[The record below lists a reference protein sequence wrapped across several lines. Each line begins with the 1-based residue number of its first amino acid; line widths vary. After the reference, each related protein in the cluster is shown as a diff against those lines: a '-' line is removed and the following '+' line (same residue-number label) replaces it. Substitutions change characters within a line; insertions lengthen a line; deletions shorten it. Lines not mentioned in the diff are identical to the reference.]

1 MVKYGV
7 AAMSA
12 LAALWLTAAPVEAK
26 DKVKV
31 GFIGPLTGGVS
42 VNGLGGRNSADL
54 AVKLRNADAKAKY
67 EYELV
72 VLDDACTP
80 NVAVQVATKMSAD
93 KEIIAA
99 ATHYCS
105 STAIATVDVYHKFG
119 LPVVVWGAV
128 LPDIT
133 YRNKYA
139 EVHRVNGT
147 MINQN
152 DANAELIA
160 TRPIL
165 AVKLRNADA
174 KAKYE
179 YELVVLDDACTPNV
193 AVQVATKMSADKEI
207 IAAATHYC
215 SSTAI
220 ATVDVYHK
228 FGLPVVV
235 WGAVLPDI
243 TYRNKYA
250 EIHRVNGTMIN
261 QNDANAELISKIG
274 YKTVAVIHDTT
285 DYGKG
290 HNQYFSAALAK
301 LGGKIVGT
309 FGVTADQQDFTA
321 ELTQIKALN
330 PEVIYF
336 GGLTPIGVRIRSQM
350 DKLGIKAVFDGTSG
364 IVSDAFIQGL
374 GPLAEGVLAF
384 REGAPTEKLPG
395 GKFFMDN
402 YTAQKYDNPPE
413 AYGAFAYAAMALIL
427 DSIEKVGPDRKKVI
441 DEMAKVKDRDSIV
454 GKITFDDHGQNT
466 VPVITKYV
474 IQDGKFVEWDD
485 SEYASGK
492 RKLPG
497 QK

>member
-1 MVKYGV
+1 MSRITRQLSIIL
-7 AAMSA
+7 ASA
-12 LAALWLTAAPVEAK
+12 LFVGAPVATAK
-26 DKVKV
+26 GKVKV

-42 VNGLGGRNSADL
+42 ANGLGGRNSADL
-54 AVKLRNADAKAKY
+54 AVKLRNAHAKAKY

-72 VLDDACTP
+72 VLDDECKP
-80 NVAVQVATKMSAD
+80 NVAVQVATKMAAD

-105 STAIATVDVYHKFG
+105 ATAIATVDVYHKFG
-119 LPVVVWGAV
+119 FPIIVWGAV

-133 YRNKYA
+133 YRAKYA

-152 DANAELIA
+152 DANAELI
-160 TRPIL
+160 
-165 AVKLRNADA
+165 
-174 KAKYE
+174 
-179 YELVVLDDACTPNV
+179 
-193 AVQVATKMSADKEI
+193 
-207 IAAATHYC
+207 
-215 SSTAI
+215 
-220 ATVDVYHK
+220 
-228 FGLPVVV
+228 
-235 WGAVLPDI
+235 
-243 TYRNKYA
+243 
-250 EIHRVNGTMIN
+250 
-261 QNDANAELISKIG
+261 SKIG
-274 YKTVAVIHDTT
+274 FKNVAVIHDTT

-290 HNQYFSAALAK
+290 HNEYFSKAFAK

-374 GPLAEGVLAF
+374 GPLAEASLAF

-395 GKFFMDN
+395 GKSFLEK
-402 YTAQKYDNPPE
+402 YEAQHYDNPPE
-413 AYGAFAYAAMALIL
+413 AYGAFPFVAMELIL
-427 DSIEKVGPDRKKVI
+427 DTVERVGPDRKAVR
-441 DEMAKVKDRDSIV
+441 DALGDVKDRDSIV

-466 VPVITKYV
+466 VPLITRYV
-474 IQDGKFVEWDD
+474 VQDGKWVLWEH
-485 SEYASGK
+485 SEYAPGK
-492 RKLPG
+492 RKLPAH
-497 QK
+497 K

>member
-1 MVKYGV
+1 MIETGKVVLAGV
-7 AAMSA
+7 ATLA
-12 LAALWLTAAPVEAK
+12 LALGTVTAGAK

-42 VNGLGGRNSADL
+42 VNGLGARNSADL
-54 AVKLRNADAKAKY
+54 AVKLRNADPKAKY

-72 VLDDACTP
+72 VLDDECKP
-80 NVAVQVATKMSAD
+80 NVAVQVATKMAAD
-93 KEIIAA
+93 KDIIAG

-105 STAIATVDVYHKFG
+105 ATAIATVDTYHKFG
-119 LPVVVWGAV
+119 FPVIVWGAV

-152 DANAELIA
+152 D
-160 TRPIL
+160 
-165 AVKLRNADA
+165 
-174 KAKYE
+174 
-179 YELVVLDDACTPNV
+179 
-193 AVQVATKMSADKEI
+193 S
-207 IAAATHYC
+207 
-215 SSTAI
+215 
-220 ATVDVYHK
+220 
-228 FGLPVVV
+228 
-235 WGAVLPDI
+235 
-243 TYRNKYA
+243 
-250 EIHRVNGTMIN
+250 
-261 QNDANAELISKIG
+261 NAELISKLG

-290 HNQYFSAALAK
+290 HNEYFSKALEKIDKA
-301 LGGKIVGT
+301 KIVGT
-309 FGVTADQQDFTA
+309 FGVIADQQDFTA
-321 ELTQIKALN
+321 ELTKIKSLN

-336 GGLTPIGVRIRSQM
+336 GGLTPIGVRVRSQM

-402 YTAQKYDNPPE
+402 YNAQKYDNPPE
-413 AYGAFAYAAMALIL
+413 AYGAFAYAAKALIL

-441 DEMAKVKDRDSIV
+441 DELAKVKDRDSIV
-454 GKITFDDHGQNT
+454 GRITFADHGQNT
-466 VPVITKYV
+466 VAVITKYV

-485 SEYASGK
+485 SEYKTGK

>member
-1 MVKYGV
+1 MSPIARI
-7 AAMSA
+7 AAVLAAVLSASA
-12 LAALWLTAAPVEAK
+12 LTATAEAK

-42 VNGLGGRNSADL
+42 VNGIGGRNSADL
-54 AVKLRNADAKAKY
+54 SVRLRNSDGKAKY

-72 VLDDACTP
+72 VLDDECKP
-80 NVAVQVATKMSAD
+80 NVAVQVATRMAAD

-133 YRNKYA
+133 YRNKYD

-152 DANAELIA
+152 DANAELV
-160 TRPIL
+160 T
-165 AVKLRNADA
+165 KL
-174 KAKYE
+174 
-179 YELVVLDDACTPNV
+179 
-193 AVQVATKMSADKEI
+193 
-207 IAAATHYC
+207 
-215 SSTAI
+215 
-220 ATVDVYHK
+220 
-228 FGLPVVV
+228 
-235 WGAVLPDI
+235 
-243 TYRNKYA
+243 
-250 EIHRVNGTMIN
+250 
-261 QNDANAELISKIG
+261 G
-274 YKTVAVIHDTT
+274 YKTFAVIHDTT

-290 HNQYFSAALAK
+290 HNQYFSTAVSK
-301 LGGKIVGT
+301 LGGKILGT

-330 PEVIYF
+330 PQVIYF

-374 GPLAEGVLAF
+374 GPLAEGALAF

-395 GKFFMDN
+395 GKFFMEK
-402 YTAQKYDNPPE
+402 YAAQKYDSPPE
-413 AYGAFAYAAMALIL
+413 AYGAFAFAAIDLIL
-427 DSIEKVGPDRKKVI
+427 DTIEKVGPNRRQVI
-441 DEMAKVKDRDSIV
+441 AELGKVKDHNSIV

-466 VPVITKYV
+466 VAVITKYV
-474 IQDGKFVEWDD
+474 VQDGKFVEWED

-497 QK
+497 QP